1 MLEEYRNTLTIK
13 QMNWLA
19 NVMHDKSEFWVAL
32 IKEVLRR
39 GRYSESQR
47 ILLNEMGQLIRTQ
60 KNTDR

>member
-1 MLEEYRNTLTIK
+1 
-13 QMNWLA
+13 MNWLA

-39 GRYSESQR
+39 GRYSESER

-60 KNTDR
+60 KEIN

>member
-1 MLEEYRNTLTIK
+1 MLEEYRNTLTMK
-13 QMNWLA
+13 QIFWLE
-19 NVMHDKSEFWVAL
+19 NVTEGKSEFWIAL